1 MGVSA
6 AKSRFLTGR
15 QRNIHGCFPPEDKS
29 CLALRVVRIVDQNQR
44 DICHICARGTGF
56 NSQTRAFVKKVAES

>member
-6 AKSRFLTGR
+6 AKSRFLTGG

-29 CLALRVVRIVDQNQR
+29 CLALRVVRIVDENQR
-44 DICHICARGTGF
+44 YVCHIRARGTGF
-56 NSQTRAFVKKVAES
+56 NSQPQFLKKVAEL